1 MGLEGMEAIG
11 CHETGCMNPPSP
23 LKPPS
28 PPNLTG
34 VDCISYLFFSCLLLI
49 SNHFQNQG
57 GKISRNCSSHDFPL
71 LGDLHLAEIR
81 FKGEKRVFEAD
92 KCFVCVSHWS
102 FLPSLGDRRHNV
114 EWSGGTAASSE
125 ERKVKAMQPLWKCN
139 LSSSSNLKTHVKRE
153 RGAFPIGLLS
163 KARMTAVTHCEVLG
177 RGSLTLS
184 TSTSTLLDL
193 TNNTLHSTQ
202 ECSSCQI
209 CHLSIGMWLSWVER
223 GWRGFLD
230 ALENC
235 ASVHHFKAIVL
246 KGRNVQRTLNISR
259 SKCHRYSDFNLSH
272 TQFYLDLSLAIL
284 LRSWTSTEKRIFRG
298 IRKGKTCWWN
308 IIWWRWFW
316 FSRDKFT
323 HQATIGPVSPPA
335 AQITPKCH
343 CPDVIKIT
351 WSADMAKVPRCVRVQ
366 PEGAPSCAPRC
377 CLLRRLRA
385 TDVRRLE
392 GRKRRAAPP
401 SIDVGGAPSVLQC
414 SWIIFRS
421 RMVPLV
427 VERIWGGRK
436 CWWRW
441 RRHWWCLLMLVQMW
455 LEHI

>member
-81 FKGEKRVFEAD
+81 FKGGKRVFEAD

-184 TSTSTLLDL
+184 TSTSTPLDF
-193 TNNTLHSTQ
+193 TNSTFHSFPRPKSAAVVKSAT
-202 ECSSCQI
+202 
-209 CHLSIGMWLSWVER
+209 
-223 GWRGFLD
+223 
-230 ALENC
+230 
-235 ASVHHFKAIVL
+235 
-246 KGRNVQRTLNISR
+246 
-259 SKCHRYSDFNLSH
+259 
-272 TQFYLDLSLAIL
+272 YL
-284 LRSWTSTEKRIFRG
+284 
-298 IRKGKTCWWN
+298 
-308 IIWWRWFW
+308 
-316 FSRDKFT
+316 
-323 HQATIGPVSPPA
+323 
-335 AQITPKCH
+335 
-343 CPDVIKIT
+343 
-351 WSADMAKVPRCVRVQ
+351 
-366 PEGAPSCAPRC
+366 
-377 CLLRRLRA
+377 
-385 TDVRRLE
+385 
-392 GRKRRAAPP
+392 
-401 SIDVGGAPSVLQC
+401 
-414 SWIIFRS
+414 
-421 RMVPLV
+421 
-427 VERIWGGRK
+427 
-436 CWWRW
+436 
-441 RRHWWCLLMLVQMW
+441 
-455 LEHI
+455 